1 MVSPSK
7 AVSRHADC
15 LCKGFQFPGLSFSHV
30 DQWPLALFIGAG
42 LALGVFGLWL
52 ADGEACEAGGVRGAP
67 RRSWE
72 L

>member
-1 MVSPSK
+1 MG
-7 AVSRHADC
+7 RI
-15 LCKGFQFPGLSFSHV
+15 GLECGE
-30 DQWPLALFIGAG
+30 IGAG

>member
-1 MVSPSK
+1 MLLSWKRVG
-7 AVSRHADC
+7 RI
-15 LCKGFQFPGLSFSHV
+15 GLECGE
-30 DQWPLALFIGAG
+30 IGAG

-52 ADGEACEAGGVRGAP
+52 ADGEVCEAGGVRGAP